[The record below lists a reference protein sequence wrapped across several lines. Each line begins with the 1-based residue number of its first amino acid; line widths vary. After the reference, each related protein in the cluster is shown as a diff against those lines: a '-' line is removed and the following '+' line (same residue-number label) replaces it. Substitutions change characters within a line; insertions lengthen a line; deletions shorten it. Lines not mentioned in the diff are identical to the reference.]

1 LKEANARFDGHLMAT
16 LTAED
21 RACQSCSRF
30 AGCAEALALKCRT
43 WAEWAEYGLKMT
55 NQKVIQPVGLTIA
68 VTCFL
73 SAAAG
78 IAATVDTAG
87 VAACALSGWSNDP
100 DPAGLNIRAA
110 PRADAE
116 IIGRVPP
123 PEEQAGDSYSAEF
136 GIIGSRN
143 GWFLIN
149 SVKFRDYGSGKGDRV
164 LFGGPGW
171 VFADK
176 VRFLINRA
184 EVRGAPAETA
194 PVLAKLQTPDGIG
207 GPDSANIDH
216 VFGCSGTF
224 AEATVHMEGQRQT
237 RGWVTGICSN
247 QVTTCP

>member
-1 LKEANARFDGHLMAT
+1 
-16 LTAED
+16 
-21 RACQSCSRF
+21 
-30 AGCAEALALKCRT
+30 
-43 WAEWAEYGLKMT
+43 MT
-55 NQKVIQPVGLTIA
+55 NQKTIR
-68 VTCFL
+68 
-73 SAAAG
+73 SAMLMAGAASFVWTAAG
-78 IAATVDTAG
+78 VAATVDTAG
-87 VAACALSGWSNDP
+87 VAACALSGWSNDR

-110 PRADAE
+110 PRTDAE

-123 PEEQAGDSYSAEF
+123 PQEQGRDSYAAEF
-136 GIIGSRN
+136 RIIGSRN

-149 SVKFRDYGSGKGDRV
+149 GVKFRDYESGKGERI

-184 EVRGAPAETA
+184 EVRGAPAQTA
-194 PVLAKLQTPDGIG
+194 PVLAKLQTPDGTG

-216 VFGCSGTF
+216 VFGCSGEF
-224 AEATVHMEGQRQT
+224 AEAIVHMEGQRQT